1 MSEKEYD
8 LGFGYLG
15 NGTTVWNRLEEVDND
30 YKTIAHISDDGKTIK
45 YYEELPDE
53 VRKHIEAF
61 AEREKTEKG
70 ESGWT
75 HDSSAI
81 LKISGQS
88 APSPSLNSP
97 RI

>member
-30 YKTIAHISDDGKTIK
+30 YKTIAHISDE

-61 AEREKTEKG
+61 AEREKTESTE
-70 ESGWT
+70 ESE
-75 HDSSAI
+75 DDEEI
-81 LKISGQS
+81 EI
-88 APSPSLNSP
+88 
-97 RI
+97 

>member
-30 YKTIAHISDDGKTIK
+30 YKTIAHISDDGNTIN

-61 AEREKTEKG
+61 AEREKTESTE
-70 ESGWT
+70 ESE
-75 HDSSAI
+75 DDEEI
-81 LKISGQS
+81 DI
-88 APSPSLNSP
+88 
-97 RI
+97 

>member
-15 NGTTVWNRLEEVDND
+15 NGIAVWNRLEEVHHD
-30 YKTIAHISDDGKTIK
+30 YKTIAHISDDGNTIK

-61 AEREKTEKG
+61 AEREKTESTE
-70 ESGWT
+70 ESE
-75 HDSSAI
+75 DDEEI
-81 LKISGQS
+81 EI
-88 APSPSLNSP
+88 
-97 RI
+97 